1 MPPAPAAPPP
11 PAPPKVEIPVT
22 QPGSVSPQDSSS
34 LESDFA
40 ELDSL
45 DDRPKPAPKPT
56 AKAPEPAQKP
66 SAEKPVAAAKVEPPK
81 APEKPV
87 EQEPKSIPEVRRA
100 YEAKKKEIRDT
111 WEPKVRALESELAT
125 LKASNNGNPD
135 QYKTLTEKAAAAEKR
150 AQELENEIRFVNYR
164 KSKEFTDK
172 YEKPYQEAWAGAI
185 SELEELT
192 VKVRTGT
199 DDLGEPTYGER
210 KANPNDLMMLANLP
224 LGEARKLAK
233 EMFGDNA
240 DDIMAHRRK
249 IRELSDAQNK
259 ALKDAETMAKEAEE
273 TRGQQSKA
281 MLEQTGQ
288 LWQAANKTL
297 AEKYPK
303 WFAPTEGDEE
313 GNNLLQK
320 GFATVDRMF
329 APTPETQ
336 PKSPQEAVALHALI
350 RNKAAN
356 HDRMA
361 LGLKKANAR
370 IAELE
375 TELKAYQESE
385 PRNDGGVPGG
395 SAGGPA
401 DWRAQD
407 EAEIDALN
415 TD

>member
-1 MPPAPAAPPP
+1 MPPPAAPPAPA
-11 PAPPKVEIPVT
+11 KVEIPIT
-22 QPGSVSPQDSSS
+22 QPGSISPQDSSS

-45 DDRPKPAPKPT
+45 DDRPQNTPKPP

-66 SAEKPVAAAKVEPPK
+66 SADKPVTAAKVEAPK

-87 EQEPKSIPEVRRA
+87 EAQEPKTIPEVRRA

-111 WEPKVRALESELAT
+111 WEPKVKALESEIAT
-125 LKASNNGNPD
+125 LKASSNGNPD
-135 QYKTLTEKAAAAEKR
+135 QYKSLTEKAAAAEKR

-210 KANPNDLMMLANLP
+210 KASPNDLMTLSNLP

-259 ALKDAETMAKEAEE
+259 ALKDAETQAKEAEE
-273 TRGQQSKA
+273 RNGQQSKA

-288 LWQAANKTL
+288 LWQAANRTL

-303 WFAPTEGDEE
+303 WFAPQEGDDE
-313 GNNLLQK
+313 GNTLLQK

-336 PKSPQEAVALHALI
+336 PKTPQEAVALHALI

-356 HDRMA
+356 HDRLA

-370 IAELE
+370 VAELE
-375 TELKAYQESE
+375 AELKAYQESE
-385 PRNDGGVPGG
+385 PKNTGAAPGSAGG
-395 SAGGPA
+395 AGGPA